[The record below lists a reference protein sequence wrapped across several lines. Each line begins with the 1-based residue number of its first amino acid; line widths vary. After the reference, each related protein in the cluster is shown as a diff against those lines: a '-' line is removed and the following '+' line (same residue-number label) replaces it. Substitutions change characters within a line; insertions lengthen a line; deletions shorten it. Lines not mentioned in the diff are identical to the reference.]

1 MNDDRPMRIREVFH
15 AALRVEP
22 AQRSAVLR
30 DLCRGDEQLCTEVR
44 ILLDASEQHSLTAD
58 QHTAYVPQKLS
69 RYRILQK
76 IGVGGMGEVFLAED
90 EILSRRVAVKVLPA
104 EVSSDAGRTARF
116 RREARAVAM
125 LSHPNVVTI
134 HDYGIDEGRHFFVT
148 EYVAGS
154 TLRDVMRKGCSRD
167 EAIRICASIA
177 RALTAAHALSIVH
190 RDIKPE
196 NVLITGEGVVK
207 VVDFGVS
214 KLLAAPSSPQ
224 QDQEAT
230 PTRSGMLV
238 GTAAYMA
245 PEQVRGEDIDARA
258 DVFSLGIVFYELLS
272 GQRPFAGGTI
282 QDTMAAILMSAPQPL
297 PPSVADPPLAA
308 LIMSMLAKEKTAR
321 PEAAEVVRELDLL
334 ISRPVAASPPSA
346 PDLGAVTPTNL
357 PSEPSPLSGRDHDVG
372 SIVRLLQ
379 RPEVRMVTLTGASGT
394 GKTRVAL
401 RVARELLPRFPGGV
415 WFVALDAVHVPALVV
430 SSIAET
436 LDISDT
442 SSQTLDQ
449 ILRKRL
455 RNVSTLLVLDNFEQ
469 VIEAAPAIASLISG
483 TESLK
488 LLITSQAPL
497 HLRVEHEYALDP
509 LPVPALRLDLDTLAM
524 NPAVM
529 IFVDRARAVRAD
541 FSLTAENGEAVAEI
555 CRVLGGLPLAL
566 ELAAVRVRM
575 MAPAAILERLRD
587 PLGFLTGGPRD
598 LPERQRALRS
608 AIEWSCSLLDERE
621 KEFFAK
627 LSVFQGGWSAE
638 ACANVCD
645 EGGEELLAAL
655 IDKSLVRR
663 IPAVGEERFAM
674 LDAIRRVSE
683 SRLDANKRQ
692 ALNDGHLS
700 FFTRLA
706 EAAEP
711 HLIGAEQPAWMARL
725 SADHANLR
733 AALRH
738 ALDTGQTGPGLR
750 LAAGMWRFWH
760 ARGLY
765 TEGRGWLADLRAA
778 GANASPHVRWRA
790 AYAAGVLADAQG
802 DYQAAFDA
810 FEDQLTICR
819 ALDDAWATASAINN
833 VAIVA
838 LRLGR
843 LDEAA
848 AHHEEAQRTWR
859 ELGNLRA
866 AALSLQNLGNVER
879 ARHHADAARGH
890 YQESAE
896 LFRSLGDERGAAMSL
911 TCLADLD
918 RDEKHF
924 DAAITRYEQALQT
937 FMKLNDHWS
946 VAKCMADYGETC
958 CVAGRHEEAWSL
970 LAESAL
976 IFREA
981 GDPKSGA
988 EVLDQLAV
996 VAAASGGAARALE
1009 LAGAASALRRRL
1021 DVVNTMPPALE
1032 AALWSA
1038 RARAGESAD
1047 AAWQIGL
1054 QMTFDE
1060 AVDSV
1065 QTA

>member
-1 MNDDRPMRIREVFH
+1 MIDDRPLRIREIFD

-22 AQRSAVLR
+22 AQRSAALR
-30 DLCRGDEQLCTEVR
+30 DLCGGDEQLCTEVR
-44 ILLDASEQHSLTAD
+44 LLLDANEPLPSLTAD
-58 QHTAYVPQKLS
+58 QHAAYIPQKLS

-76 IGVGGMGEVFLAED
+76 IGAGGMGDVYLAED
-90 EILSRRVAVKVLPA
+90 ESLRRRVAVKVLPA

-154 TLRDVMRKGCSRD
+154 TLRDVMRRGCSRD
-167 EAIRICASIA
+167 EAVRICAAIA
-177 RALTAAHALSIVH
+177 RALGAAHALSIVH

-196 NVLITGEGVVK
+196 NVLLTADGLVK
-207 VVDFGVS
+207 VVDFGLA
-214 KLLAAPSSPQ
+214 KLLAAAPQ
-224 QDQEAT
+224 SRQDQEAT
-230 PTRSGMLV
+230 PTRLGAVV

-258 DVFSLGIVFYELLS
+258 DIFSLGIVFYELLS

-282 QDTMAAILMSAPQPL
+282 QDTMAAILMSAPPPL
-297 PPSVADPPLAA
+297 PPSVADPSLAA

-334 ISRPVAASPPSA
+334 ITRPVSSPPSA
-346 PDLGAVTPTNL
+346 PDLGTVTPTNL
-357 PSEPSPLSGRDHDVG
+357 PSEPSPLSGRDHDIG
-372 SIVRLLQ
+372 SIARLLQ
-379 RPEVRMVTLTGASGT
+379 RPDVRMVTITGASGT
-394 GKTRVAL
+394 GKTRVAM
-401 RVARELLPRFPGGV
+401 RAARELLPWFAGGV
-415 WFVALDAVHVPALVV
+415 WFVALDAVRDSNLVL
-430 SSIAET
+430 SSIAEA
-436 LDISDT
+436 LDISDA
-442 SSQTLDQ
+442 SSQTLEQ

-455 RNVSTLLVLDNFEQ
+455 RSASVLLVLDNFEQ
-469 VIEAAPAIASLISG
+469 VLEAAPFIASLISG

-488 LLITSQAPL
+488 VLITSQAPL
-497 HLRVEHEYALDP
+497 HLRVEHEYALEP
-509 LPVPALRLDLDTLAM
+509 LPVPASRLDLDAIAV

-541 FSLTAENGEAVAEI
+541 FALTQENVEAVAEI

-575 MAPAAILERLRD
+575 MTPAAILERLRD

-638 ACANVCD
+638 ACVNVCD

-683 SRLDANKRQ
+683 SRLDANQRQ
-692 ALNDGHLS
+692 ALNDRHLW

-778 GANASPHVRWRA
+778 GADANPHVRWRA
-790 AYAAGVLADAQG
+790 AYAAGVLGDAQG

-843 LDEAA
+843 FDEAA
-848 AHHEEAQRTWR
+848 AHHEEAQRKWR
-859 ELGNLRA
+859 ELRNLRA

-896 LFRSLGDERGAAMSL
+896 LFRSLGDERGVAMSL

-924 DAAITRYEQALQT
+924 DAAIARYEQALQT

-988 EVLDQLAV
+988 EVLEHLAV

-1009 LAGAASALRRRL
+1009 LAGAASALRRKL
-1021 DVVNTMPPALE
+1021 DVMNSMPPALE
-1032 AALWSA
+1032 AALGSA
-1038 RARAGESAD
+1038 RAEAGESAD

-1054 QMTFDE
+1054 QMTFDQ